1 MINMDMIGRMSDSTR
16 TITIGGYGT
25 SPSWNDILNKTK
37 SNFRVKLDS
46 SGTGPSDHTS
56 FYRKN
61 IPVLFFFTGLHSDYH
76 KPTDDADKIN
86 YLAMTDIVNYT
97 VNIVRNSKIPQKLVF
112 TKTREQ
118 QTSTSTRFSVSM
130 GIMPDYSY
138 SGTGV
143 RVDGLSEGR
152 PAIKAGLLAG
162 DIVVKM
168 GDTNIDS
175 VEAYMKALGKFK
187 KGDSTNV
194 VVLRSGLEKTF
205 NITF

>member
-1 MINMDMIGRMSDSTR
+1 
-16 TITIGGYGT
+16 
-25 SPSWNDILNKTK
+25 
-37 SNFRVKLDS
+37 
-46 SGTGPSDHTS
+46 
-56 FYRKN
+56 
-61 IPVLFFFTGLHSDYH
+61 
-76 KPTDDADKIN
+76 
-86 YLAMTDIVNYT
+86 
-97 VNIVRNSKIPQKLVF
+97 
-112 TKTREQ
+112 
-118 QTSTSTRFSVSM
+118 M

-194 VVLRSGLEKTF
+194 VVVRSGLEKTF